1 MKPLRPELKDVKAP
15 GITLIIAISNITSI
29 EDGDAVTPSTSL
41 TLALTRPIAVQF
53 SQLTVDEKQYYQTLL
68 MEWQYDIWKY
78 DRQLE
83 ALAKLRAKIQSTIH
97 RDNFIYTQDY
107 KTV

>member
-1 MKPLRPELKDVKAP
+1 M
-15 GITLIIAISNITSI
+15 
-29 EDGDAVTPSTSL
+29 
-41 TLALTRPIAVQF
+41 QF
-53 SQLTVDEKQYYQTLL
+53 SQLTVDEKQYYQILL
-68 MEWQYDIWKY
+68 MEWQYDIRKY

-107 KTV
+107 EIV